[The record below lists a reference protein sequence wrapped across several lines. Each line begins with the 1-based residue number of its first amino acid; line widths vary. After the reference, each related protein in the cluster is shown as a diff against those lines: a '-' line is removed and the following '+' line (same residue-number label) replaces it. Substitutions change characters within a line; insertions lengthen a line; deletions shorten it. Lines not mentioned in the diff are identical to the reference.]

1 MDIPS
6 QADSTGIAAN
16 ETRHSNGA
24 VGPATGW
31 RQSKWLALV
40 ELAIVA
46 LIFVADYHHLIYV
59 SKTPYLLFLGWI
71 SLRLRGLRWR
81 DVGFARNR
89 NWSST
94 LALGVGGGIILEII
108 ELFVTQPLLT
118 RLTGKPPDLADFR
131 ILTGNTKYTLVALA
145 LSWTLAAFGEELVWR
160 GYVMNRVA
168 DLGNRTRLAWFCSL
182 VVVYPA
188 FGLAHSYQ
196 GVTGIIQEGF
206 AGLLLGVIYLRTG
219 KNLSVPIIAHGVSD
233 TLDILLIF
241 LGKFPGL

>member
-1 MDIPS
+1 VDTPN
-6 QADSTGIAAN
+6 QADNTRNTVN
-16 ETRHSNGA
+16 EVHQPEA
-24 VGPATGW
+24 VRAPIGW

-46 LIFVADYHHLIYV
+46 LIFVADSHHLIYI
-59 SKTPYLLFLGWI
+59 SKTPYLLLLGWV
-71 SLRLRGLRWR
+71 SLRLRKLRWR
-81 DVGFARNR
+81 DVGFSLNR
-89 NWSST
+89 SWPIT

-108 ELFVTQPLLT
+108 ELFVTQPFLT

-131 ILTGNTKYTLVALA
+131 ILTGNIKYTLVALA
-145 LSWTLAAFGEELVWR
+145 LAWTLAAFGEELVWR

-182 VVVYPA
+182 VLVHAA

-206 AGLLLGVIYLRTG
+206 SGLLLGLIYLRTG

-241 LGKFPGL
+241 LGKFPGF

>member
-1 MDIPS
+1 MDTPN
-6 QADSTGIAAN
+6 QAVNEIHQPEAA
-16 ETRHSNGA
+16 GA
-24 VGPATGW
+24 PIGW

-46 LIFVADYHHLIYV
+46 LIFIADAHHHIYV
-59 SKTPYLLFLGWI
+59 SKTLYLLLLGWV
-71 SLRLRGLRWR
+71 SLRVRKLRWR
-81 DVGFARNR
+81 DVGFARYR
-89 NWSST
+89 SWSIT
-94 LALGVGGGIILEII
+94 LALGVGAGIILEII
-108 ELFVTQPLLT
+108 ELFVTQPFLT
-118 RLTGKPPDLADFR
+118 RLMGKPPDLADFR
-131 ILTGNTKYTLVALA
+131 ILTGNIKYTLVALA
-145 LSWTLAAFGEELVWR
+145 LAWTLAAFGEELVWR

-182 VVVYPA
+182 VVVHAA

-206 AGLLLGVIYLRTG
+206 SGLLLGLIYLRTG

>member
-1 MDIPS
+1 MDPPN
-6 QADSTGIAAN
+6 QADSTGKAVK
-16 ETRHSNGA
+16 ETHQ
-24 VGPATGW
+24 PATAGAPIGW

-46 LIFVADYHHLIYV
+46 LIFIADAHHHIYV
-59 SKTPYLLFLGWI
+59 SKTLYLLLLGWV
-71 SLRLRGLRWR
+71 SLRVRKLRWR
-81 DVGFARNR
+81 DVGFSLNR
-89 NWSST
+89 SWSST
-94 LALGVGGGIILEII
+94 LALGVAGGIILEII
-108 ELFVTQPLLT
+108 ELFVTQPFLT
-118 RLTGKPPDLADFR
+118 RLMGKPPDLADFR
-131 ILTGNTKYTLVALA
+131 ILTGNIKYTLVALA
-145 LSWTLAAFGEELVWR
+145 LAWTLAAFGEELVWR

-182 VVVYPA
+182 VVVHAA

-206 AGLLLGVIYLRTG
+206 SGLLLGLIYLRTG